1 MRRVTADVAE
11 VRRELGSISASA
23 GGVYG
28 ALRGSTS
35 RPSDEQIL
43 LAEVAYER
51 LAPQLEAIQWL
62 LEQELP
68 VISGLLDGLGVPWTI
83 GRPITLPESAR
94 PPGGR

>member
-1 MRRVTADVAE
+1 M
-11 VRRELGSISASA
+11 
-23 GGVYG
+23 
-28 ALRGSTS
+28 
-35 RPSDEQIL
+35 L